1 MEDTIKK
8 LFEVDPKEVPSSIPL
23 FPLENVLLL
32 PFGKL
37 PLNIFEERYIN
48 MVLDSLKSHRMIGII
63 QPRNNN
69 NDFFMMGCIG
79 KITSYIE
86 TPDYRLVLNLEGVCR
101 FALHERNLTPKGYYQ
116 AIIDTTSYLDDLKSL
131 EPMIDRDGL
140 TKKYAD
146 FFKMKKLQIDREV
159 LGETSNLQLL
169 STLAMLAPFNKIDK
183 QAILESPNLKESV
196 NNLNSIIDLNKFNGK
211 ILSVV
216 FKEYRKDELKFIS
229 FNAKKAR
236 GLMTQFIIKN
246 KIDSNKDIKEF
257 DYDNYNFDS
266 KLSDDSTFV
275 FTR

>member
-8 LFEVDPKEVPSSIPL
+8 LFEVEPKKIPSSIPL

-69 NDFFMMGCIG
+69 NDFFMTGCIG

-101 FALHERNLTPKGYYQ
+101 FALHERNLTSKGYYQ
-116 AIIDTTSYLDDLKSL
+116 AIIDTTGYLDDLRSL
-131 EPMIDRDGL
+131 EPMIDRDNL
-140 TKKYAD
+140 IKKYTD
-146 FFKMKKLQIDREV
+146 FFKMKKLEIDREV
-159 LGETSNLQLL
+159 LDETSNLQLL

-183 QAILESPNLKESV
+183 QAILESPNLKERV
-196 NNLNSIIDLNKFNGK
+196 NTINSILDLNTFQ
-211 ILSVV
+211 VV
-216 FKEYRKDELKFIS
+216 T
-229 FNAKKAR
+229 N
-236 GLMTQFIIKN
+236 N
-246 KIDSNKDIKEF
+246 SNQL
-257 DYDNYNFDS
+257 N
-266 KLSDDSTFV
+266 
-275 FTR
+275 